1 MLYIYCAGS
10 LAKEIYDLAK
20 RTGMNSNNIL
30 FVDDKLFGNKFTSD
44 MVDILSEDQLIAKYN
59 KEDKVIVASGEPSVR
74 ENLFTNLSNK
84 DFNFGILI
92 DPTSIIS
99 PSAVIKTGTIICD
112 FCSISSDTFI
122 DNNVLINRQSIIGH
136 DIKIAPHAVI
146 SSTVNLGGSVTVG
159 KASYVGMGAH
169 VREDL
174 KIGAY
179 SIISMG
185 SIVHKDVKDETI
197 VMGNPA
203 RAMLINKEKKIFKR
217 TSSP

>member
-20 RTGMNSNNIL
+20 RTGLKSNNIL
-30 FVDDKLFGNKFTSD
+30 FVDDKLFGKKFTSD
-44 MVDILSEDQLIAKYN
+44 KIEILSGDQLTKCY
-59 KEDKVIVASGEPSVR
+59 KEKDKVIIASGEPIVR
-74 ENLFTNLSNK
+74 ENLFKKLSNK
-84 DFNFGILI
+84 NFKFGTLI
-92 DPTSIIS
+92 DPSAIIS
-99 PSAVIKTGTIICD
+99 PSAKIKEGTIICD

-136 DIKIAPHAVI
+136 DIQIASHAVI
-146 SSTVNLGGSVTVG
+146 SSTVNLGGAVTVG
-159 KASYVGMGAH
+159 KGSYVGMGAH
-169 VREDL
+169 IREDL
-174 KIGAY
+174 KIGTY

-217 TSSP
+217 T